1 MATIQSSIQ
10 LFDGMTPV
18 LRKITNSINTVISS
32 FESME
37 RASGHAFDT
46 AELQGAREQLIQ
58 VEAEFDQIDQAIE
71 KAKKQNEQLND
82 SIDRGGEKAGGLRE
96 TWDKLSGVLGA
107 VGIAA
112 GAKEILTGAND
123 YRMAGNTV
131 QGRTGMQGE
140 DLELAKQSVKNLY
153 AGNMGDSLDDVATSL
168 STVYQLTRR
177 TGDGLEQMTR
187 AGLLLRDTYGFEVT
201 ESVRTAEMM
210 EKQFG
215 ISGAQAFDLI
225 VQGAQAGLDKNGD
238 LLDTINEY
246 SVQFKKIG
254 FDSVDMFNMLINGAR
269 SGTFSVDKL
278 GDTIKEFSIRAIDG
292 SDTTKEG
299 FEAIGLNANRMA
311 ASFGQGGEAAK
322 TAFQQTIDA
331 ISKMDDPIK
340 RNIAGVNLFGTMW
353 EDLGYEGVMALVNL
367 NGSVELTTQNLE
379 DLNNVKY
386 DDATSA
392 LASLGRTINM
402 GLSGVVG
409 SVVNTVTR
417 HMNDFTTG
425 LQGNANEIQGIFG
438 GIGLGAGIFGR
449 AIYDNW
455 SIIEPIMWGIIA
467 VLGIYTSALIANNT
481 VQGISNGIKLIAATM
496 AVAHGTMTAAE
507 AAATTGATAAQIAFN
522 AAILACPITWII
534 VGIIALVA
542 IFYAAVAAVNH
553 FSNTSISATGLVA
566 GAFAVLGAYIINTF
580 VIPVWNA
587 IATFINFFYNVW
599 NDPIAAVKVLFL
611 DLANTVIGYVLN
623 MAKTIENIIN
633 KIPGVQVNITSGLDQ
648 FKNRIEA
655 MSAGIKSEA
664 EWKEIIKTKEFID
677 YSDAAKAGYGFGQGV
692 SKKIG
697 GAFDSIKGSVGAFDS
712 ASGIPGTWDGIYG
725 NTGDTAGNTAS
736 MADSMDLMEEDL
748 KYMRDA
754 AEQEIINR
762 FTLAELKVD
771 VNNHNTL
778 KTQTDFDD
786 VNRMLGDVTAEILE
800 AAAEGGGHV

>member
-82 SIDRGGEKAGGLRE
+82 SIDRGREKAGGLRE

-153 AGNMGDSLDDVATSL
+153 ADNMGDSLDDVATSL

-187 AGLLLRDTYGFEVT
+187 AGLLLRDIYGFEVT

-353 EDLGYEGVMALVNL
+353 EDLGYEGVMALSNL
-367 NGSVELTTQNLE
+367 NGSVKLTTQNLE

-417 HMNDFTTG
+417 HMNDLTTG

-438 GIGLGAGIFGR
+438 GIGLGAGIVGR

-467 VLGIYTSALIANNT
+467 VLAAYGSYLAITNGVEL
-481 VQGISNGIKLIAATM
+481 ISNGIKAGLIALEY
-496 AVAHGTMTAAE
+496 AH
-507 AAATTGATAAQIAFN
+507 AAATHADVAATTAQTAAQMGLNTAL
-522 AAILACPITWII
+522 LACPITWII